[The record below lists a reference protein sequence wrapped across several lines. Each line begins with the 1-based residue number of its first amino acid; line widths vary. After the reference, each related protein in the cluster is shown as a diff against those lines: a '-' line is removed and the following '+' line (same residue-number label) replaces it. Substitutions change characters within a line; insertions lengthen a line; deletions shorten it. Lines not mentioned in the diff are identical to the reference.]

1 MLRTNLLQPQ
11 VSQVSQGSFL
21 QSISPFQI
29 MFILILVAAVVYYI
43 YSNISS
49 ENKDM
54 LTTLTPLNK
63 KKDIMMP
70 DTVQSDILGS
80 GGSTVMGFFSLNAGD
95 RTMAYDNEYVP
106 VIQVENNWSL
116 EIAQA
121 PKKDISARLKVKTSN
136 GGVSNIEYIELP
148 AVPKQ
153 KWVFIAILRE
163 GRRFDVIYNN
173 QIVASKHLKNYP
185 VVISS
190 PLSVGNSKLDG
201 NVIHVIVNKRR
212 MTPNEVERQ
221 RRVYV
226 DTNND
231 ILEDNYIFPSFP
243 TLKLFGICPSGL
255 SCDSITQPPPN
266 VMNTWSTPYA

>member
-1 MLRTNLLQPQ
+1 M
-11 VSQVSQGSFL
+11 SSL

-29 MFILILVAAVVYYI
+29 MFIIILIGTVVYYI

-49 ENKDM
+49 ENKDI
-54 LTTLTPLNK
+54 LSVLTPLNK
-63 KKDIMMP
+63 KKQIMLP
-70 DTVQSDILGS
+70 DVVQTDILGA
-80 GGSTVMGFFSLNAGD
+80 GGCTVMGFFSLNAGD
-95 RTMAYDNEYVP
+95 RTVIYNNDYAP
-106 VIQVENNWSL
+106 LIQVENNWSL
-116 EIAQA
+116 DISQV
-121 PKKDISARLKVKTSN
+121 PKKDTSARLLVKT
-136 GGVSNIEYIELP
+136 VSQGTHAMEQIDLP
-148 AVPKQ
+148 PIPKQ

-173 QIVASKHLKNYP
+173 QIVASEHLKNYP

-190 PLSVGNSKLDG
+190 PLSVGSSKLDG
-201 NVIHVIVNKRR
+201 NVIHVIVNNRR
-212 MTPNEVERQ
+212 MTPDEIERQ

-255 SCDSITQPPPN
+255 SCNTITQPPPN

>member
-1 MLRTNLLQPQ
+1 MLRSLIQQPIPQ
-11 VSQVSQGSFL
+11 SSIL

-29 MFILILVAAVVYYI
+29 MFIIILMAAVVYYI

-49 ENKDM
+49 DNNDI

-63 KKDIMMP
+63 KKDIMMS
-70 DTVQSDILGS
+70 DIVQSNILGS
-80 GGSTVMGFFSLNAGD
+80 GGSTVMGFFALNAGD
-95 RTMAYDNEYVP
+95 RTVVYTNDYVP
-106 VIQVENNWSL
+106 IIQVENNWSL
-116 EIAQA
+116 EIAQL
-121 PKKDISARLKVKTSN
+121 PNKDTSARLKVNTIKGESIT
-136 GGVSNIEYIELP
+136 EYIELP
-148 AVPKQ
+148 SIPKQ

-173 QIVASKHLKNYP
+173 QIVASEHLENYP

-190 PLSVGNSKLDG
+190 PLSVGNAKLDG
-201 NVIHVIVNKRR
+201 SVIHVIVNNRR

-221 RRVYV
+221 RQVYI

-231 ILEDNYIFPSFP
+231 MLEDNYIFSSFP

-255 SCDSITQPPPN
+255 ACNIITQPPN
-266 VMNTWSTPYA
+266 IMKTWSTPYA

>member
-1 MLRTNLLQPQ
+1 MLRSINILQPQ
-11 VSQVSQGSFL
+11 QTPQVSFL

-29 MFILILVAAVVYYI
+29 MFIIILIAVVVYYI

-70 DTVQSDILGS
+70 DVVQSNILGS
-80 GGSTVMGFFSLNAGD
+80 GGSTVMGFFALNAGD
-95 RTMAYDNEYVP
+95 RTVVHNNEYVP
-106 VIQVENNWSL
+106 LIQVENNWSL
-116 EIAQA
+116 EIAQV
-121 PKKDISARLKVKTSN
+121 PKKDTSARLKVKTSN
-136 GGVSNIEYIELP
+136 GGVSNTEYVELP

-173 QIVASKHLKNYP
+173 QIVASKHLMNYP

-190 PLSVGNSKLDG
+190 ALSIGNEKLDG
-201 NVIHVIVNKRR
+201 NVIHVIVNNRR
-212 MTPNEVERQ
+212 MTPNEIERQ
-221 RRVYV
+221 RQVYV
-226 DTNND
+226 DTNNG
-231 ILEDNYIFPSFP
+231 ILENNYIFPSFP
-243 TLKLFGICPSGL
+243 TLKLFGMCPSGL
-255 SCDSITQPPPN
+255 SCNTITQPPSN